1 MLLTNLFLVTLLFRE
16 INNSKKTNIMIK
28 VCLADNHPVV
38 HFGVKSYFKDHDDIS
53 IVANVGNFIM
63 VRDILLTKEVNVL
76 ILDLELEG
84 LSSIFEVKNI
94 LKNFPKTKIIIFSDL
109 SEQIYA
115 PNAIK
120 AGVSGFISKK
130 EKLETLGQ
138 TIIKVNQGKIILNET
153 IKKNLA
159 LIAKQN
165 KSERLYR
172 KLSNREVEVLRYLS
186 DGKKNNEISK
196 ILGLNEKTISTYK
209 LRLLQKLNVTNLVD
223 LVNKA
228 KTLEIV

>member
-1 MLLTNLFLVTLLFRE
+1 
-16 INNSKKTNIMIK
+16 MIK

-53 IVANVGNFIM
+53 IVANVGNFTM
-63 VRDILLTKEVNVL
+63 VRDMLLTKELDVL

-120 AGVSGFISKK
+120 AGVSGFVHKS
-130 EKLETLGQ
+130 EKLETLGIAI
-138 TIIKVNQGKIILNET
+138 TKVYQGKIIMNET
-153 IKKNLA
+153 VKKNLA
-159 LIAKQN
+159 LIAKQS

-186 DGKKNNEISK
+186 GGKKNHEIAE
-196 ILGLNEKTISTYK
+196 ILNLNEKTISTYK
-209 LRLLQKLNVTNLVD
+209 LRLLTKLNVTNLVD

>member
-1 MLLTNLFLVTLLFRE
+1 
-16 INNSKKTNIMIK
+16 MIK

-38 HFGVKSYFKDHDDIS
+38 HYGVKSYFKDHDDIS
-53 IVANVGNFIM
+53 IVANVGNFLM
-63 VRDILLTKEVNVL
+63 VRDVLLTKDVDVL

-84 LSSIFEVKNI
+84 LSSIFEVKSI
-94 LKNFPKTKIIIFSDL
+94 LKNFPKTKIIIYSDL

-138 TIIKVNQGKIILNET
+138 AIIKVHQGKIILNET
-153 IKKNLA
+153 VKKNLA

-196 ILGLNEKTISTYK
+196 ILNLNEKTISTYK

>member
-1 MLLTNLFLVTLLFRE
+1 
-16 INNSKKTNIMIK
+16 MIK
-28 VCLADNHPVV
+28 VCIADNYPVV
-38 HFGVKSYFKDHDDIS
+38 HYGVKSYFKDHAEIS
-53 IVANVGNFIM
+53 IVANVGNFLM
-63 VRDILLTKEVNVL
+63 VRDMLLTKEIDVL

-84 LSSIFEVKNI
+84 LSSIFEVKSV
-94 LKNFPKTKIIIFSDL
+94 LKSFPKTKIIIYSGL

-120 AGVSGFISKK
+120 AGVSGYVHKK

-138 TIIKVNQGKIILNET
+138 AIVKVNQGKVILNET
-153 IKKNLA
+153 VKKNLA

-186 DGKKNNEISK
+186 DGKKNNEIAK
-196 ILGLNEKTISTYK
+196 ILNLNEKTVSTYK

-223 LVNKA
+223 LVYKA
-228 KTLEIV
+228 KSLEIV

>member
-1 MLLTNLFLVTLLFRE
+1 
-16 INNSKKTNIMIK
+16 MIK
-28 VCLADNHPVV
+28 VCLADSHPVV
-38 HFGVKSYFKDHDDIS
+38 HYGVKSYFKDHDTIS
-53 IVANVGNFIM
+53 IAANVGSFLMI
-63 VRDILLTKEVNVL
+63 RDILLTKEVDIL
-76 ILDLELEG
+76 ILDLEMEG
-84 LSSIFEVKNI
+84 LSSIFEVKSI

-109 SEQIYA
+109 SEQVYA

-120 AGVSGFISKK
+120 AGVSGFVSKK

-138 TIIKVNQGKIILNET
+138 AILKVNQGKIIMDENV
-153 IKKNLA
+153 KKNLD
-159 LIAKQN
+159 LIAKQK

-186 DGKKNNEISK
+186 DGKKNNEIAV
-196 ILGLNEKTISTYK
+196 ILGLNEKTVSTYK

>member
-1 MLLTNLFLVTLLFRE
+1 
-16 INNSKKTNIMIK
+16 MI
-28 VCLADNHPVV
+28 
-38 HFGVKSYFKDHDDIS
+38 
-53 IVANVGNFIM
+53 
-63 VRDILLTKEVNVL
+63 RDILLTKEVDIL
-76 ILDLELEG
+76 ILDLEMDG
-84 LSSIFEVKNI
+84 LSSIFEVKSI
-94 LKNFPKTKIIIFSDL
+94 LKNFNKTKIIIYSDL
-109 SEQIYA
+109 SEQVYA

-138 TIIKVNQGKIILNET
+138 AIVKVSQGKIILNET
-153 IKKNLA
+153 VKKNLD
-159 LIAKQN
+159 LIAKQK

-186 DGKKNNEISK
+186 DGKKNNEIAV
-196 ILGLNEKTISTYK
+196 ILNLNEKTISTYK

>member
-1 MLLTNLFLVTLLFRE
+1 
-16 INNSKKTNIMIK
+16 MIK
-28 VCLADNHPVV
+28 VCIADNYPVV
-38 HFGVKSYFKDHDDIS
+38 HFGVKSYFKDNAEIS
-53 IVANVGNFIM
+53 LVANVGNFLM
-63 VRDILLTKEVNVL
+63 VRDILQTKEIDVL

-84 LSSIFEVKNI
+84 LASIFEVKAL
-94 LKNFPKTKIIIFSDL
+94 LKNFPKTKIIIFSGL

-120 AGVSGFISKK
+120 AGVSGFVHKS

-138 TIIKVNQGKIILNET
+138 SIIKVHQGKIITNET
-153 IKKNLA
+153 VKKNLA
-159 LIAKQN
+159 LIAKQS

-186 DGKKNNEISK
+186 DGKKNHEIAD
-196 ILGLNEKTISTYK
+196 ILKLNEKTISTYK
-209 LRLLQKLNVTNLVD
+209 LRLLTKLNVTNLVD

>member
-1 MLLTNLFLVTLLFRE
+1 M
-16 INNSKKTNIMIK
+16 IN
-28 VCLADNHPVV
+28 VCLADNYPVV
-38 HFGVKSYFKDHDDIS
+38 HFGVKSYFKDHPEIS
-53 IVANVGNFIM
+53 IVSNVGSFYM
-63 VRDILLTKEVNVL
+63 VPDALRNKEINVL
-76 ILDLELEG
+76 VIDLELDG
-84 LSSIFEVKNI
+84 LKSIYE
-94 LKNFPKTKIIIFSDL
+94 LKAIIRNFPTTKVLVFTNL
-109 SEQIYA
+109 NEQVYA

-120 AGVSGFISKK
+120 AGVLGFVHKSS
-130 EKLETLGQ
+130 KLETLG
-138 TIIKVNQGKIILNET
+138 TSIIRVQQGIVMLSDT

-172 KLSNREVEVLRYLS
+172 KLSNREIEVLRYLS

-196 ILGLNEKTISTYK
+196 LLNLNEKTISTYK

-228 KTLEIV
+228 KTLDIV

>member
-1 MLLTNLFLVTLLFRE
+1 M
-16 INNSKKTNIMIK
+16 IN
-28 VCLADNHPVV
+28 VCLADNYPVV
-38 HFGVKSYFKDHDDIS
+38 HFGVKSYFKDHPEITVVS
-53 IVANVGNFIM
+53 NVGSFFM
-63 VRDILLTKEVNVL
+63 VPDALRNKEINVL
-76 ILDLELEG
+76 VIDLELDG
-84 LSSIFEVKNI
+84 LKSIYELKAI
-94 LKNFPKTKIIIFSDL
+94 IKNFPTTKVLVFTSL
-109 SEQIYA
+109 NEQVYA

-120 AGVSGFISKK
+120 AGVLGFVHKSS
-130 EKLETLGQ
+130 KLETLG
-138 TIIKVNQGKIILNET
+138 TSIIRVHQGIVMMSES

-172 KLSNREVEVLRYLS
+172 KLSNREIEVLRYLS

-196 ILGLNEKTISTYK
+196 LLGLNEKTISTYK

-228 KTLEIV
+228 KTLDIV

>member
-1 MLLTNLFLVTLLFRE
+1 
-16 INNSKKTNIMIK
+16 MIK

-53 IVANVGNFIM
+53 IVANVGNFMM
-63 VRDILLTKEVNVL
+63 VRDILLTKEIDVL
-76 ILDLELEG
+76 ILDLELDG

-94 LKNFPKTKIIIFSDL
+94 LKNFPKTKIIIFSNL

-120 AGVSGFISKK
+120 AGVSGFVSKK

-138 TIIKVNQGKIILNET
+138 AIIKVSQGKIILNET
-153 IKKNLA
+153 VKKNLA

>member
-1 MLLTNLFLVTLLFRE
+1 
-16 INNSKKTNIMIK
+16 MIK
-28 VCLADNHPVV
+28 VCVADNFPVT

-53 IVANVGNFIM
+53 IVANVGNLTM
-63 VRDILLTKEVNVL
+63 VRDILHTKDIDVL
-76 ILDLELEG
+76 VIDLELEG
-84 LSSIFEVKNI
+84 LASIFEVKNI
-94 LKNFPKTKIIIFSDL
+94 LKNFPKTKIIIYSGL

-120 AGVSGFISKK
+120 AGVSGFISKR

-138 TIIKVNQGKIILNET
+138 AIVKVNQGKIIINET
-153 IKKNLA
+153 VKKNMA
-159 LIAKQN
+159 LIAKQS

-186 DGKKNNEISK
+186 GGKKNNEISE

>member
-1 MLLTNLFLVTLLFRE
+1 
-16 INNSKKTNIMIK
+16 MIR
-28 VCLADNHPVV
+28 VCLADNYPVV
-38 HFGVKSYFKDHDDIS
+38 HFGVKSYFKDHIDIS
-53 IVANVGNFIM
+53 IVANVGNFSM
-63 VRDILLTKEVNVL
+63 VKDVLYTKEIDVL
-76 ILDLELEG
+76 VLDLDLDG
-84 LSSIFEVKNI
+84 LSSIYELKAIIKNYT
-94 LKNFPKTKIIIFSDL
+94 KTKIIVFSSF

-120 AGVSGFISKK
+120 AGVAGYVHKTS
-130 EKLETLGQ
+130 KLESLG
-138 TIIKVNQGKIILNET
+138 IAIMKVHQGNVILNET
-153 IKKNLA
+153 IKRNLA

-172 KLSNREVEVLRYLS
+172 KLSNREIEVLRYLS
-186 DGKKNNEISK
+186 NGKKNNEISA

-209 LRLLQKLNVTNLVD
+209 LRLLTKLNVTNLVD

>member
-1 MLLTNLFLVTLLFRE
+1 
-16 INNSKKTNIMIK
+16 MIK
-28 VCLADNHPVV
+28 VCVADNYPVV
-38 HFGVKSYFKDHDDIS
+38 HFGIKSFFKDHTAIN
-53 IVANVGNFIM
+53 IVANVGNFSM
-63 VRDILLTKEVNVL
+63 VKDVLYNKDIDILV
-76 ILDLELEG
+76 IDLDLEG
-84 LSSIFEVKNI
+84 LTSLYELKAVIKNYT
-94 LKNFPKTKIIIFSDL
+94 KTKIIVFSGY

-120 AGVSGFISKK
+120 AGVAGYVHKTA
-130 EKLETLGQ
+130 KLEALGIAI
-138 TIIKVNQGKIILNET
+138 TKVQQGQIILNDS

-172 KLSNREVEVLRYLS
+172 KLSSREIEVLRYLS
-186 DGKKNNEISK
+186 GGKKNNEISA

-209 LRLLQKLNVTNLVD
+209 LRLLTKLNVTNLVD

>member
-1 MLLTNLFLVTLLFRE
+1 
-16 INNSKKTNIMIK
+16 MIK
-28 VCLADNHPVV
+28 VCVADNFPVT

-53 IVANVGNFIM
+53 IVANVGNLMM
-63 VRDILLTKEVNVL
+63 VRDMLHTKDIDVL
-76 ILDLELEG
+76 VLDLELEG
-84 LSSIFEVKNI
+84 LASIFEVKNI
-94 LKNFPKTKIIIFSDL
+94 LKNFTKTKIIIYSGL

-138 TIIKVNQGKIILNET
+138 AIIKVHQGKIIINET
-153 IKKNLA
+153 VKKNMA
-159 LIAKQN
+159 LIAKQS

-186 DGKKNNEISK
+186 GGKKNNEIAEV
-196 ILGLNEKTISTYK
+196 LGLNEKTISTYK